1 MEVCQSIY
9 HSRSPANGGE
19 ENSPREVGHNI
30 YILAYQLAHL
40 RPELKSALEKADKA
54 SEAISE
60 YRHRTAQ
67 IEVSVAFVLPSAS
80 EDCTRPPSIGLWPRH
95 IGVGSN
101 LAL

>member
-9 HSRSPANGGE
+9 LSRSPANSGE

-40 RPELKSALEKADKA
+40 RPELKSALERADKPG
-54 SEAISE
+54 EAISE

-67 IEVSVAFVLPSAS
+67 IEVLMCGIYAS
-80 EDCTRPPSIGLWPRH
+80 CSQQ
-95 IGVGSN
+95 VS
-101 LAL
+101 LAIYCNVYITYHES